1 MSWGI
6 DSVSLGA
13 PFQGSL
19 FADDFLRESIVETR
33 DWEAID
39 DTALNGLDPGL
50 KDP

>member
-1 MSWGI
+1 
-6 DSVSLGA
+6 VSPGA

-39 DTALNGLDPGL
+39 DTTLDGLEAGW